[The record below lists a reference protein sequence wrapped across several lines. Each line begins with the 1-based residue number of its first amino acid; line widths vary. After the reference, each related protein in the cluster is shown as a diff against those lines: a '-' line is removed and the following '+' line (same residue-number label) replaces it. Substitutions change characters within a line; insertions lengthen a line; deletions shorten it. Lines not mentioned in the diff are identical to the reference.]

1 MEKYNKRAQI
11 FLYFGFLLALAAVDC
26 HWYAKRFP
34 QESFLLGLPF
44 IQAVYALWIAATAVC
59 FVMSAT
65 LFWKARR
72 EQRAHQHRHRR

>member
-11 FLYFGFLLALAAVDC
+11 FLYFGFLLALAAVDW

-44 IQAVYALWIAATAVC
+44 NQAV
-59 FVMSAT
+59 
-65 LFWKARR
+65 
-72 EQRAHQHRHRR
+72 